1 MGRCNISTL
10 WVNKSGSD
18 ANNGST
24 ALLSKLTIQAAAT
37 AAASNDTIVVGSGLY
52 NEKVSFVSKNLTCYA
67 DGIVVIDG
75 SNLSN
80 GYLVQQAG
88 NGYTIIMQPYTTGG
102 LWVFQNNIGT
112 GILQTNGTTA
122 ICTINNAIFLSNGQA
137 SGIVRTGGGGY
148 GSTMTISNC
157 VFSGFSTSAI
167 TYLSEQMTSLSHSF
181 YNNTFY
187 NNAIAIQYTGVSGL
201 TTTYIYNNIF
211 STGTTSVSIPT
222 TQTTLSYYNKNIHYG
237 VTNLLI
243 YQSNIYTTLPAVQAL
258 GYELNGVVGDPH
270 FADPTNNVFYLTQQQ
285 ALYPGTPQVGAYP
298 YGFTRGAN
306 NDSDGKW
313 HIIAGAGYDNT
324 GWYNPDGNVTKNGT
338 TGNLE
343 LSSGTSGVVWSPVI
357 DTGIVG
363 CKTTELDIS
372 AIQVW
377 PTNMVDTTATDI
389 RPNYQTVEVRASDT
403 VFNQNDGVVAWNE
416 VKSNMAFTAISGRY
430 LQCRLTL
437 RANDAGA

>member
-148 GSTMTISNC
+148 GSKMTISNC